1 MSMSFDNEEFSKEIQ
16 PTIERLKELQE
27 QINSSFQRFYQS
39 DAFEKLVEIF
49 SSLPSNV
56 KETEMYKK
64 TKDLSQ
70 KNNYEIHLEDVE
82 WIPKKFDLNSAS
94 VVIANLREQ
103 HYKDDTLEG
112 YITRLILNESLQE
125 KEKLVI
131 LLAHMEPLIYKAIGK
146 VRKPYGSIKEES
158 KSYAKEHENGKMNS
172 FYAVYILA
180 ITYTIFANTDNY
192 RNLDKRVPFRNYIL
206 HNGIVGY
213 SDTDAKTAYEFLIEC
228 ISVLLITG
236 GDNLN
241 SKFEQSIFV
250 LNE

>member
-1 MSMSFDNEEFSKEIQ
+1 M
-16 PTIERLKELQE
+16 
-27 QINSSFQRFYQS
+27 
-39 DAFEKLVEIF
+39 
-49 SSLPSNV
+49 
-56 KETEMYKK
+56 
-64 TKDLSQ
+64 
-70 KNNYEIHLEDVE
+70 
-82 WIPKKFDLNSAS
+82 
-94 VVIANLREQ
+94 
-103 HYKDDTLEG
+103 
-112 YITRLILNESLQE
+112 
-125 KEKLVI
+125 
-131 LLAHMEPLIYKAIGK
+131 
-146 VRKPYGSIKEES
+146 
-158 KSYAKEHENGKMNS
+158 
-172 FYAVYILA
+172 YILA